1 MVAEPVQEIDAAE
14 LAAWLTATVPPIV
27 VDVRNPD
34 EHAAG
39 ALPGA
44 ILVPLPDLAG
54 RIASVVAD
62 RTTPVAVICAGGARS
77 ARAADQLAGL
87 GYSRVWSVR
96 GGFTAWQKAGLPW
109 QVPAP
114 ADGTAPLRADQAE
127 RYARHLRLP
136 EVAPAG
142 QRRLLD
148 ARVLCIGAGG
158 LGSPAALYLAAAGV
172 GTLGIVDDDRVELS
186 NLQRQVL
193 HATGRVGEPKVAS
206 AAATIGALN
215 ADVQVIQIPE
225 RLGEGNAAVILEDYD
240 LVVDGSDNVA
250 TRYLVNDV
258 ALALGKPVV
267 HAAIHRFEGQLTVFP
282 AGGRP
287 CYRCLFPEA
296 PPPEASPSCAEAGV
310 LGVLPG
316 VLGVLQATE
325 AIKLVLGIGES
336 LAGRLLT
343 YDALSLSFSE
353 VRLQPDPGCVACGR
367 RDRA

>member
-1 MVAEPVQEIDAAE
+1 MVADLVREIDAAE
-14 LAAWLTATVPPIV
+14 LAARLGAPAPPVV

-39 ALPGA
+39 ALAGA
-44 ILVPLPDLAG
+44 MLVPLPDLAG
-54 RIASVVAD
+54 RIGSLLAD
-62 RTTPVAVICAGGARS
+62 RATPVAVICAGGVRS
-77 ARAADQLAGL
+77 ARAAEQLAGL
-87 GYSRVWSVR
+87 GYTRVWSVR

-109 QVPAP
+109 IVPAP

-136 EVAPAG
+136 EVGPAR

-148 ARVLCIGAGG
+148 ARILCIGAGG

-193 HATGRVGEPKVAS
+193 HATGRVGDAKVTSAATTIAALNPDVKVVQLDQRLVDANAS
-206 AAATIGALN
+206 AI
-215 ADVQVIQIPE
+215 
-225 RLGEGNAAVILEDYD
+225 LGDYD
-240 LVVDGSDNVA
+240 VIVDGSDNVA

-287 CYRCLFPEA
+287 CYRCLFPEP

-316 VLGVLQATE
+316 VLGILQATE
-325 AIKLVLGIGES
+325 ALKLILGIGVP

-343 YDALSLSFSE
+343 YDALSLTFSE
-353 VRLQPDPGCVACGR
+353 VRLQPDAGCPACGR
-367 RDRA
+367 Q